1 MALVKLEKDGYG
13 QLELNQVAFRRSGR
27 IEAQCAL
34 ESYVV
39 KNEKGEVTDS
49 GYFYD
54 HVAENGMLLAVDNV
68 KRVVRPVTA
77 NNIFPIALHYSTEH
91 MYDERA
97 KGLKN
102 FCLKAGEFLP
112 RMGYLGAG
120 DKYTTNTVC
129 FDSTLSYET
138 IKTNLAG
145 DTVYYAVASTTKDF
159 EGYHEIVSSLA
170 EGVKPVALVIAA
182 TTMPDGQK
190 AFKFQAL

>member
-27 IEAQCAL
+27 IEAQCRIADGI
-34 ESYVV
+34 EYI
-39 KNEKGEVTDS
+39 
-49 GYFYD
+49 
-54 HVAENGMLLAVDNV
+54 ENGMLLAVNNV
-68 KRVVRPVTA
+68 NRTVNYPEADGVY
-77 NNIFPIALHYSTEH
+77 PIALHYSTEH

-102 FCLKAGEFLP
+102 FKLDKNTFLP

-129 FDSTLSYET
+129 FDNALSYEA
-138 IKTNLAG
+138 IKTGLAEG
-145 DTVYYAVASTTKDF
+145 TVYYATASTTEEF
-159 EGYHEIVSSLA
+159 EGYHEISTDSA
-170 EGVKPVALVIAA
+170 KAVALVIAA
-182 TTMPDGQK
+182 TTMPDGQL